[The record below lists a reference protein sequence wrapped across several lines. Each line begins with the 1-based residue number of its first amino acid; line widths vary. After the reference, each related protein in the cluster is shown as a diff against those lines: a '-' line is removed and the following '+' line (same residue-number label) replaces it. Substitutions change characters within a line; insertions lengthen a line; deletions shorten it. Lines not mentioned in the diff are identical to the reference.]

1 MRIKEELEGVERVL
15 EDLKKENRDTPII
28 VEGRKDVRALR
39 RLGVSGKIIKIKRRR
54 TIFHII
60 ESLRKEHDSLIILTD
75 WDKAG
80 GKLAYRVKKACKA
93 NCIDCDLIYRKK
105 LIKYL
110 KKEVKDVESIP
121 SFVKRA
127 RRILKKPGKI

>member
-1 MRIKEELEGVERVL
+1 MRIEEELEGVEKVL
-15 EDLKKENRDTPII
+15 HKLKKENQDTPIL
-28 VEGRKDVRALR
+28 VEGRKDVEALR
-39 RLGVSGKIIKIKRRR
+39 SLGVKGKIIKIKRRR

-60 ESLRKEHDSLIILTD
+60 ESLRKKHDSLIILTD

-80 GKLAYRVKKACKA
+80 GKLAYRVKRACKA
-93 NCIDCDLIYRKK
+93 NCIRCNMIYRKK

-127 RRILKKPGKI
+127 RGMVRKTGKM